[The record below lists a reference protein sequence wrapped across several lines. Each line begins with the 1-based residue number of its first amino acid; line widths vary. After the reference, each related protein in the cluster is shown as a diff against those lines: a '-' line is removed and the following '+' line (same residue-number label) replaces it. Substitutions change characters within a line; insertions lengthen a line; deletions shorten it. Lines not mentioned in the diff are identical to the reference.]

1 MKVPV
6 VVNNSTTN
14 HLGWW
19 GVGGRGGGLYQVQW
33 YPLLQEKVF
42 RSTKAFFSS
51 TTFLI
56 QRFRK
61 MKHHRPCPQEWAKE
75 TGNFTVDLWSSL
87 VNIYIWKLQK
97 QSCECHQFWILHFCV
112 YDIMNKVKCVAQ
124 VYIRSWANLFLVFIV
139 IILSWPCVVDRTSG
153 TSH

>member
-19 GVGGRGGGLYQVQW
+19 WWGGGGGGAV
-33 YPLLQEKVF
+33 
-42 RSTKAFFSS
+42 SS
-51 TTFLI
+51 TVTPPSSRESVQGIFPAPPFWHRASEKWNIPGLVHRNGQKRPAILLLIYGPVYSTFTFESCKN
-56 QRFRK
+56 R
-61 MKHHRPCPQEWAKE
+61 AVSA
-75 TGNFTVDLWSSL
+75 TNFA
-87 VNIYIWKLQK
+87 
-97 QSCECHQFWILHFCV
+97 FCV
-112 YDIMNKVKCVAQ
+112 YDIMQVKCVAQ
-124 VYIRSWANLFLVFIV
+124 AYITSWANLFLVFIV